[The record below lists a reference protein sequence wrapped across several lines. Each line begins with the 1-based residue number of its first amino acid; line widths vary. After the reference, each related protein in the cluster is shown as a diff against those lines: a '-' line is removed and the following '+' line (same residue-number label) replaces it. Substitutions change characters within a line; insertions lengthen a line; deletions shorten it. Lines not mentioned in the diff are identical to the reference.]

1 MNTVTEATRRQTN
14 FAGFCL
20 IAGTSL
26 AALTEAISG
35 TVLSFARLDMM
46 GDVAATSDEFA
57 RMDFGY
63 TAAKLIAFIMTAWL
77 AGRFTLGSS
86 LFAATIAMTA
96 ASGFAAATDDLNTL
110 FALRLLQG
118 FAGGVLLVSAQSLLL
133 KSFAWPS
140 QPLVQS
146 IFAVAAVVAPATL
159 VPYVHG
165 WLLDSHSWTWIFLG
179 IVPIG
184 LMALAFLMMGPSPEE
199 EAPKRFGMNWLS
211 LALFVIAVSS
221 LTYVLNQG
229 NRWDWFEEPTI
240 VLFVSVGIVALAG
253 ALASQFFGDRD
264 RRLLDF
270 SIFMNGGFSFG
281 FLASFAAGFALLG
294 SSYLIPSFA
303 ISILRMTP
311 TEAGMLLLPSTA
323 AFITTLFLT
332 AFVIRRGVPPA
343 LTIPLGILGLMLS
356 MWMLSGSTSG
366 SGIADMLPGVLV
378 RGCALGF
385 LFLSITLITMLGLK
399 GPAVVVGVALFNA
412 GRQTG
417 GLLGISFL
425 QTFVEN
431 QTAQNRAVLAAYI
444 TPGRPEI
451 IDRLSGVTHYL
462 SAHGLEYGASKASA
476 LLIGK
481 SVAVQSTTIAFNS
494 AFFSV
499 ALFFVGAAP
508 ILIISKII
516 IGKVI
521 AKRLQAQGRTAMA

>member
-1 MNTVTEATRRQTN
+1 MNNTTKSGGYLKSVT
-14 FAGFCL
+14 GVCL
-20 IAGTSL
+20 IMGACL
-26 AALTEAISG
+26 AAVTEAISG

-63 TAAKLIAFIMTAWL
+63 TAAKLIAFVMAAWL
-77 AGRFTLGSS
+77 AGRLALGS
-86 LFAATIAMTA
+86 LLIAATIAMTA
-96 ASGFAAATDDLNTL
+96 ASGLAAATDNLNML
-110 FALRLLQG
+110 FVLRLLQG
-118 FAGGVLLVSAQSLLL
+118 GAGGIILVSAQALLL
-133 KSFAWPS
+133 TSFGRSS

-146 IFAVAAVVAPATL
+146 VFAVAAVVAPATL
-159 VPYVHG
+159 LPFVHG
-165 WLLDSHSWTWIFLG
+165 WLLDSHSWTWIFLA

-184 LMALAFLMMGPSPEE
+184 LVALALLMFASFPAE
-199 EAPKRFGMNWLS
+199 EAPRRLRMNWPS
-211 LALFVIAVSS
+211 LALFAIAASS

-229 NRWDWFEEPTI
+229 NRWDWFEEPSIAMIATA
-240 VLFVSVGIVALAG
+240 GIVALAG
-253 ALASQFFGDRD
+253 AIAGQFFGDKN

-270 SIFMNGGFSFG
+270 SVFMNGAFSFG

-303 ISILRMTP
+303 ISVLRMTP
-311 TEAGMLLLPSTA
+311 MQAGTLLLPSTA

-332 AFVIRRGVPPA
+332 AFIIRRGASPA
-343 LTIPLGILGLMLS
+343 LTIPFGILGLMLS
-356 MWMLSGSTSG
+356 MWILSGSTSE
-366 SGIADMLPGVLV
+366 SGIPDMLPGILV

-399 GPAVVVGVALFNA
+399 AHAIVVGVALFNI

-431 QTAQNRAVLAAYI
+431 QTALNRAVLAAYI
-444 TPGRPEI
+444 TPGRPEVI
-451 IDRLSGVTHYL
+451 ARLSGVARHL
-462 SAHGLEYGASKASA
+462 STHGLEQGADKASA

-481 SVAVQSTTIAFNS
+481 AVALQSTTIAFNS
-494 AFFSV
+494 AFF
-499 ALFFVGAAP
+499 AITLFFLVAAP
-508 ILIISKII
+508 ILIVSKVV

-521 AKRLQAQGRTAMA
+521 ARRLQVLPIAAT

>member
-1 MNTVTEATRRQTN
+1 MTTAVTITRHQAN
-14 FAGFCL
+14 AAGPFL
-20 IAGTSL
+20 IAGASL
-26 AALTEAISG
+26 AALTEAIAG
-35 TVLSFARLDMM
+35 TALSVARLDMM

-63 TAAKLIAFIMTAWL
+63 TAAKLIGFVMTAWL
-77 AGRFTLGSS
+77 SGRFTLGSS
-86 LFAATIAMTA
+86 LVAATVTMTA
-96 ASGFAAATDDLNTL
+96 ASGLAALTDDLNTL

-118 FAGGVLLVSAQSLLL
+118 FSGGVLLVSAQSLLL
-133 KSFAWPS
+133 KSFPWPQ
-140 QPLVQS
+140 QPLIQS
-146 IFAVAAVVAPATL
+146 VFAVAAVVAPATL

-184 LMALAFLMMGPSPEE
+184 MMALAFLILGPPPEN
-199 EAPKRFGMNWLS
+199 EAPKRIGMDWPS
-211 LALFVIAVSS
+211 LALFVIAAS
-221 LTYVLNQG
+221 LLTFVLNQG

-240 VLFVSVGIVALAG
+240 LLLAMVGVVALAG
-253 ALASQFFGDRD
+253 VLACQFLGDQD
-264 RRLLDF
+264 HHLLDF
-270 SIFMNGGFSFG
+270 SVFMNGGFSLG

-303 ISILRMTP
+303 ISVLRMTP
-311 TEAGMLLLPSTA
+311 TEAGALLLPSTA
-323 AFITTLFLT
+323 AFITTLFAT
-332 AFVIRRGVPPA
+332 AFAIRRGVPPP

-366 SGIADMLPGVLV
+366 SGIPDMLLGVLV

-385 LFLSITLITMLGLK
+385 LFLSITLITMFGLK
-399 GPAVVVGVALFNA
+399 NSAVVVAVALFNV

-417 GLLGISFL
+417 GLVGIAFL
-425 QTFVEN
+425 QTFLEN

-444 TPGRPEI
+444 TPGRPEV
-451 IDRLSGVTHYL
+451 IDRLSGVTRYL
-462 SAHGLEYGASKASA
+462 STHGLEHGASKASA

-494 AFFSV
+494 AFV
-499 ALFFVGAAP
+499 AVAMFFLVAAP
-508 ILIISKII
+508 ILIVSKIL

-521 AKRLQAQGRTAMA
+521 AKRLQARVRTAMV

>member
-1 MNTVTEATRRQTN
+1 MNGVTKSTN
-14 FAGFCL
+14 HQARLAAICL
-20 IAGTSL
+20 IAGASL

-35 TVLSFARLDMM
+35 TALSFARLDMM
-46 GDVAATSDEFA
+46 GDVAATADEFA

-63 TAAKLIAFIMTAWL
+63 TAAKLVAFVMTAWL
-77 AGRFTLGSS
+77 VGRFTLGSS
-86 LFAATIAMTA
+86 LVAATLTMTV
-96 ASGFAAATDDLNTL
+96 ASGLAALTHDLNML
-110 FALRLLQG
+110 FGLRLLQG

-133 KSFAWPS
+133 KSFARSS

-146 IFAVAAVVAPATL
+146 VFAVAAVVAPATL
-159 VPYVHG
+159 VPYIHG
-165 WLLDSHSWTWIFLG
+165 WLLDSHSWTWIFLS

-184 LMALAFLMMGPSPEE
+184 LAALAFLMFGTSREG
-199 EAPKRFGMNWLS
+199 EASHPVKMHWPS
-211 LALFVIAVSS
+211 LALFMIAASS

-229 NRWDWFEEPTI
+229 NRWDWFEESTI
-240 VLFVSVGIVALAG
+240 ALLTISGIVALAG
-253 ALASQFFGDRD
+253 VLILQFFGDQE

-270 SIFMNGGFSFG
+270 SVFMNGGFSFG

-303 ISILRMTP
+303 ISVLRMTP
-311 TEAGMLLLPSTA
+311 TQAGTLLLPSTA
-323 AFITTLFLT
+323 AFIITLFLT
-332 AFVIRRGVPPA
+332 AFIIKRGVSPA

-356 MWMLSGSTSG
+356 MWMLSGSTSE
-366 SGIADMLPGVLV
+366 SGVPDMLAGVLV
-378 RGCALGF
+378 RGGALGF
-385 LFLSITLITMLGLK
+385 LFLSITVITMLGLK
-399 GPAVVVGVALFNA
+399 GPTVVVGVALFNV

-425 QTFVEN
+425 QTFVED

-444 TPGRPEI
+444 TPGRPEV
-451 IDRLSGVTHYL
+451 IDRLSGVARYL
-462 SAHGLEYGASKASA
+462 STHGLEYGASKASA

-499 ALFFVGAAP
+499 ALFFLVAAP
-508 ILIISKII
+508 LLITSKII

-521 AKRLQAQGRTAMA
+521 AKRLQSSDQIPAA